1 MKKFRLRQEIDIT
14 EEDGTPLKTVSID
27 MWVSTEGISEE
38 IINNM
43 FKSLSD
49 EFTRIIDEVNTD
61 GERPEKIEFMSDDI
75 RKGWQ

>member
-38 IINNM
+38 IIKDM
-43 FKSLSD
+43 FEQSSESFVNLVDAVNFTKD
-49 EFTRIIDEVNTD
+49 EET
-61 GERPEKIEFMSDDI
+61 KLEFINDDI
-75 RKGWQ
+75 RKGW

>member
-75 RKGWQ
+75 RKRW

>member
-38 IINNM
+38 IIKDM
-43 FKSLSD
+43 FEQSSESFANLVNAVNLTKD
-49 EFTRIIDEVNTD
+49 EET
-61 GERPEKIEFMSDDI
+61 KLEFINDDI
-75 RKGWQ
+75 RKGW

>member
-38 IINNM
+38 IIKDM
-43 FKSLSD
+43 FEQSSESFANLVDSVSITKD
-49 EFTRIIDEVNTD
+49 EET
-61 GERPEKIEFMSDDI
+61 KLEFINDDI
-75 RKGWQ
+75 RKGW

>member
-1 MKKFRLRQEIDIT
+1 MKKFRLRQEVTIT
-14 EEDGTPLKTVSID
+14 EEDGTPIKEISID
-27 MWVSTEGISEE
+27 MWVSSEGISEK

-43 FKSLSD
+43 LQSLSD
-49 EFTRIIDEVNTD
+49 EFTKIIDEVSID

>member
-27 MWVSTEGISEE
+27 MWVSSEGISEE

-49 EFTRIIDEVNTD
+49 EFTRIIDEVNAD

-75 RKGWQ
+75 RKRW

>member
-38 IINNM
+38 IIKDM
-43 FKSLSD
+43 FEQSSESFANLVDAVNFTKD
-49 EFTRIIDEVNTD
+49 EEA
-61 GERPEKIEFMSDDI
+61 KLEFINDDI
-75 RKGWQ
+75 RKGW